1 MTSLFYLDWTRSA
14 HGASL
19 FSNRSIKRE
28 LKFRVPIKMEF
39 HSVSRRIC
47 MNTDRKILLPRA
59 EVVEKNNSMNAV
71 VYQSRVSIIQWIETM
86 QRVSTIAIARSAKR
100 LCSSILECLAIWKK
114 ITSQLISYERRWY
127 IRANCDWS
135 CHAIKGRGEIAWHN
149 RPT

>member
-28 LKFRVPIKMEF
+28 LKFRVPLKMEF
-39 HSVSRRIC
+39 HSVSRRIS

-114 ITSQLISYERRWY
+114 LPRNWSLTKGSG